1 MDNSE
6 SINNEL
12 PQRPKFLTR
21 LCILSFIGNIS
32 YFLWTIW
39 GYYSITKSEDFIKN
53 ITTSKK
59 ETHGIVS
66 EMELSLLNAY
76 EHAVP
81 NLIIGLFCACIC
93 FYGVLLIWKLKRK
106 GFYIY
111 AIGELIPP
119 IAAFFIGG
127 DSLIGKTG
135 SALLLLLA
143 VIWIVMY
150 AINFKHLNK

>member
-1 MDNSE
+1 
-6 SINNEL
+6 
-12 PQRPKFLTR
+12 
-21 LCILSFIGNIS
+21 
-32 YFLWTIW
+32 
-39 GYYSITKSEDFIKN
+39 
-53 ITTSKK
+53 
-59 ETHGIVS
+59 
-66 EMELSLLNAY
+66 
-76 EHAVP
+76 
-81 NLIIGLFCACIC
+81 LFCACIC